1 MSQAATL
8 TPQRP
13 SPRAPQTTSRI
24 LLEFLGSM
32 NLAVTLL
39 VIVAIAAIIGTV
51 LKQDQPYSDYL
62 LRFGP
67 YWFKVFRDL
76 GLYDVYSATWFVFIM
91 TFLVIST
98 SVCVY
103 RNGPRMLRE
112 MRQYRVKVQAKS
124 LRLMRH
130 HVEQETSVDAAG
142 VAARARR
149 LLENHGYRVREQDHG
164 DHRVLAAMRGGFNR
178 FGYLLTHI
186 GIVVILVGGMLDSNM
201 FLKMAVSL
209 GKLKVE
215 THDIPVSQVPASSRI
230 GTWNPSYRGNVSIP
244 EGSSANVLFLQLK
257 DGYVVQQLPFTIA
270 VKKFTVKHYV
280 TGQPKDFESE
290 VVVHDPRTGKTV
302 HDVIRVN
309 HPLDFDGDKIFQASF
324 GDGGSKLQFKIWSL
338 AGMSKPLDFKGTVFG
353 KYALDTQDGKRQ
365 LEIDNF
371 RMYNIEQVP
380 GTDGETKPRDLGPSV
395 TFKLRNT
402 QGVANEYVNYLV
414 PQKVDG
420 TDYFLSGVR
429 SEPNQPY
436 RYLHVPMGPN
446 GGVQRFMQLAE
457 ALHSPAILDDVAAS
471 MATTTLQA
479 MGSGADAA
487 THDKIEASIKRILQL
502 FAKGGY
508 PAVLDSVKERVPTD
522 RQKEAADAFLKV
534 LNAGLEGVYRR
545 VLAKDGVSAPTQK
558 DWDFFQAAVPT
569 LSVLPLYGSPVYLQ
583 MTNFKQIQAAGLQIT
598 RYPGAKV
605 VWIGALMLLAGIF
618 VMFFVSHRRIW
629 LRTEARGDG
638 GTRVLFAGTSNR
650 NMMEFDN
657 HFAQLKDAL
666 FSKLRP

>member
-1 MSQAATL
+1 MSQTATM
-8 TPQRP
+8 TPPNPSRERP
-13 SPRAPQTTSRI
+13 STSRI

-51 LKQDQPYSDYL
+51 LNQDKPYSDYL
-62 LRFGP
+62 LEFGP

-76 GLYDVYSATWFVFIM
+76 GLYDVYSATWFVLIM

-130 HVEQETSVDAAG
+130 HEERETSVEIAG
-142 VAARARR
+142 VEARAKR
-149 LLENHGYRVREQDHG
+149 LLENHGYRVREKDHG
-164 DHRVLAAMRGGFNR
+164 DHRVLAAMRGRYNR

-186 GIVVILVGGMLDSNM
+186 GIVVILLGGMLDSNM
-201 FLKMAVSL
+201 FLKMAVAL

-215 THDIPVSQVPASSRI
+215 TQDVPVSQVPANSRI
-230 GTWNPSYRGNVSIP
+230 GTWNPAYRGNVSIP

-257 DGYVVQQLPFTIA
+257 DGYVVQQLPFTIT
-270 VKKFTVKHYV
+270 VKKFSVKHYI
-280 TGQPKDFESE
+280 TGQPKDFQSE

-302 HDVIRVN
+302 HDTIRVN

-338 AGMSKPLDFKGTVFG
+338 AGVSKPLDFNGTVFG

-380 GTDGETKPRDLGPSV
+380 GENAAAKPRDLGPSV
-395 TFKLRNT
+395 TFKLRNA
-402 QGVANEYVNYLV
+402 QGEANEYVNYLV
-414 PQKVDG
+414 PQQVDG
-420 TDYFLSGVR
+420 ISYFLSGVR
-429 SEPNQPY
+429 SAPNKPY
-436 RYLHVPMGPN
+436 RYLHIPAGPN
-446 GGVQRFMQLAE
+446 GGVQRFMQFAE
-457 ALHSPAILDDVAAS
+457 ALHSKAVLDEVS
-471 MATTTLQA
+471 SGMAENTLTA
-479 MGSGADAA
+479 MGKSGDAA
-487 THDKIEASIKRILQL
+487 TLSKIKASIRQILQL
-502 FAKGGY
+502 FAQGGY
-508 PAVLDSVKERVPTD
+508 PAVVQSVRERVPAN

-534 LNAGLEGVYRR
+534 LNAGLEGVYRQ
-545 VLAKDGVSAPTQK
+545 VLAQHGVSSPTQQ
-558 DWDFFQAAVPT
+558 DWDFFQAAVPS
-569 LSVLPLYGSPVYLQ
+569 LSVLPLYGSPVFLQ
-583 MTNFKQIQAAGLQIT
+583 LTNFKQIQAAGLQVT

-605 VWIGALMLLAGIF
+605 VWIGALMLLSGIF
-618 VMFFVSHRRIW
+618 LMFFVSHRRIW
-629 LRTEARGDG
+629 LRTEPRGDG

-650 NMMEFDN
+650 NMMEFDR
-657 HFAQLKDAL
+657 HFGQLKDAL